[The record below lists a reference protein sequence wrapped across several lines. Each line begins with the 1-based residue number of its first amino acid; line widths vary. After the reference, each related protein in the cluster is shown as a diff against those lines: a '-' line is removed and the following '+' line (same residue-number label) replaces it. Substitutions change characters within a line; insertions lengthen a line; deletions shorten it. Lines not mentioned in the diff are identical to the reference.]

1 MSMPASPGIRSSSCT
16 FTTMRLA
23 SAYITSPPRLATI
36 VTPES
41 FASVNSI
48 PVPTNGL
55 SAFNVG
61 TA

>member
-1 MSMPASPGIRSSSCT
+1 MSIPASPGMRSSS
-16 FTTMRLA
+16 FTLTTIRLA
-23 SAYITSPPRLATI
+23 SAYLTTPPRLATI

-41 FASVNSI
+41 FASVRSI

-55 SAFNVG
+55 SARSVG